1 MHISGRFGRHAP
13 IGGQPAGGTSWK
25 MEPITLLLAD
35 DHDVV
40 RTGLKTLLETQPGF
54 KVVGEARNGEEA
66 IQRAIETRPT
76 LVLMDI
82 SMPGMDGLEATRRL
96 KISCPETQVLAL
108 TIHDDKQYF
117 MAMLAAG
124 ASGYLTKQ
132 AAAEDLVAA
141 IHAVAAGQ
149 VFLQPALARWLLE
162 DYQRLTGDNPVD
174 TSSGAGHDE
183 AAGLSVLSPRERQV
197 LESVAQGKSNLE
209 IGRQLKLSHKT
220 IARHRERIMAKLNL
234 HSRTELV
241 KFAIRTG
248 LISLE

>member
-1 MHISGRFGRHAP
+1 
-13 IGGQPAGGTSWK
+13 
-25 MEPITLLLAD
+25 MEAITLLLAD

-40 RTGLKTLLETQPGF
+40 RTGLKSLLESQPGLR
-54 KVVGEARNGEEA
+54 VVAEARNGQEA
-66 IQRAIETRPT
+66 IQRTLETRPD

-82 SMPGMDGLEATRRL
+82 SMPGMDGLEATRQL
-96 KISCPETQVLAL
+96 KRSCPDTQVLAL

-141 IHAVAAGQ
+141 IRAVAAGQ

-162 DYQRLTGDNPVD
+162 DYQRLSGQNPAD
-174 TSSGAGHDE
+174 ASSADLTP
-183 AAGLSVLSPRERQV
+183 AASGLDVLSARERQV
-197 LESVAQGKSNLE
+197 LELVAQGKSNIE

-220 IARHRERIMAKLNL
+220 IARHRERIMGKLNL

>member
-1 MHISGRFGRHAP
+1 
-13 IGGQPAGGTSWK
+13 
-25 MEPITLLLAD
+25 MEAITLLLAD

-40 RTGLKTLLETQPGF
+40 RTGLKSLLESQPDLH
-54 KVVGEARNGEEA
+54 VVAEARNGEEA
-66 IQRAIETRPT
+66 IQRALETRPA

-82 SMPGMDGLEATRRL
+82 SMPGMDGLEATRQL
-96 KISCPETQVLAL
+96 KRACPDTQVLAL
-108 TIHDDKQYF
+108 TIHDDKHYF

-141 IHAVAAGQ
+141 IHALAAGH

-162 DYQRLTGDNPVD
+162 DYQRLSGDNPAD
-174 TSSGAGHDE
+174 ASHLQDSQPPPSGLD
-183 AAGLSVLSPRERQV
+183 VLSARERQV
-197 LESVAQGKSNLE
+197 LELVAQGRSNIE
-209 IGRQLKLSHKT
+209 IGRELKLSHKT
-220 IARHRERIMAKLNL
+220 IARHRERIMGKLNL

-241 KFAIRTG
+241 KFAIHTG

>member
-1 MHISGRFGRHAP
+1 
-13 IGGQPAGGTSWK
+13 

-40 RTGLKTLLETQPGF
+40 RAGLKSLLESQPGLR
-54 KVVGEARNGEEA
+54 VVAEARNGEEA
-66 IQRAIETRPT
+66 IQRALDTHPT

-82 SMPGMDGLEATRRL
+82 SMPGMDGLEATRQL
-96 KISCPETQVLAL
+96 KLSCPDTPILAL
-108 TIHDDKQYF
+108 TIHDDKHYF

-132 AAAEDLVAA
+132 AAAEELVAA
-141 IHAVAAGQ
+141 IHSVAAGQ

-162 DYQRLTGDNPVD
+162 DYQRLSGESPAESAPPGSPVV
-174 TSSGAGHDE
+174 
-183 AAGLSVLSPRERQV
+183 AGLDVLSTRERQV
-197 LESVAQGKSNLE
+197 LELVAQGKSNVE
-209 IGRQLKLSHKT
+209 IGNQLKLSHKT
-220 IARHRERIMAKLNL
+220 IARHRERIMGKLNL

-248 LISLE
+248 LIPLE